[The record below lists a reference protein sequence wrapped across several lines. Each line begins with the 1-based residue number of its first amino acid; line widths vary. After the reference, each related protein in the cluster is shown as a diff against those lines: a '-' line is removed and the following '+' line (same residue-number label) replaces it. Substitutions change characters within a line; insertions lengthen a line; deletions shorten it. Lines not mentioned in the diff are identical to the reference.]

1 MTDDGWSA
9 TFTALTAEA
18 DERYPPFRWQ
28 RCLLHRFV
36 DADLPDAVDIPT
48 GLGKTSVMALW
59 LIARA
64 ERANLP
70 RRLVYVVDRRAVV
83 DQATRFAER
92 LRANMKKEMSAEF
105 ADELGLGEGEALPIS
120 TLRGGFA
127 DNRDWLDDPAKPAIV
142 VGTVDMVGSRLLFEG
157 YGVSRRM
164 RPYHA
169 GFLGA
174 DTLVVLDEAH
184 LCPPFEALLRQIA
197 AQRDG
202 TLGPAGGA
210 ATANV
215 VPPFRLMSLSAT
227 GREMPEPSVTV
238 FRLEDEDRRDAVVH
252 ERLTARKRLRIH
264 EFDDAT
270 RLVPELAE
278 RACSLGVKR
287 GPARVLV
294 YCDRRDDAERVKREI
309 ENRMKRDKCSARIQL
324 LVGGRRVREREHLSK
339 WLEDHGLLGGADD
352 PPEQPTFLIATSAG
366 EVGVDLNADHM
377 ACDLVEWERMVQRLG
392 RVNRRGKGNA
402 HIEVIAAPHAREKP
416 EEWTIRLKRFR
427 QPLDELRH
435 VDVENVKQ
443 GDRIELSFEGEEHDA
458 GVCADVSLDASPGA
472 IMDLRDRAGTDPHL
486 QKVIDAATTSTPLRP
501 ALTRP
506 LVDAWSMT
514 SLDKHTGRPDIQP
527 WLRGWEKDKPQT
539 TVVWRKHLPVRDDGS
554 EASATEVRAFFDA
567 APPHASESLETETYR
582 VVDWVVRRSKNLFV
596 EGDKAVDAATVADDL
611 SSDVNDELSPL
622 RQVDVVAYALSP
634 ARTVRSILKGH
645 DLRDRKDS
653 RKNLTEEVLPG
664 ATLVVDARFGGLS
677 EAGMLDDN
685 VDTFP
690 PVIDGEEE
698 WLPPQDDK
706 PPVRFRVR
714 SVTAEEAIETG
725 GGWRER
731 HRFVTKRTDE
741 GEDQHWLL
749 VEKWRHDAATEHDRS
764 VGRLQELK
772 EHHAWVEA
780 RAHALA
786 EAIGLED
793 PHASMLA
800 IAARL
805 HDEGKR
811 HRLWQRAAK
820 APCDGR
826 IYAKTG
832 RMNPKLLDGYRHEF
846 GSLPSL
852 ARDDG
857 FASLPDDLQDLA
869 LHLVAAHHGRAR
881 PIIPRNGCDEPPSA
895 LEERAFEVMLRFARL
910 QKQWGPWGL
919 AWWEALLRAADQQA
933 SRDND
938 SRETSPD
945 RDAKAEENI

>member
-1 MTDDGWSA
+1 MADDGWSA
-9 TFTALTAEA
+9 TFTVLTAEA

-28 RCLLHRFV
+28 RRLLHRFV

-64 ERANLP
+64 EGANLP

-92 LRANMKKEMSAEF
+92 LRANMKNEMSAEF
-105 ADELGLGEGEALPIS
+105 AAKLGLGEREALPIS

-127 DNRDWLDDPAKPAIV
+127 DNRDWLDDPAKAAIV

-169 GFLGA
+169 GFLGV

-197 AQRDG
+197 AQRHG
-202 TLGPAGGA
+202 TFGPASDAAGA
-210 ATANV
+210 NI

-227 GREMPEPSVTV
+227 GREMQEPSATV
-238 FRLEDEDRRDAVVH
+238 FRLEDEDWQDDAVVH
-252 ERLTARKRLRIH
+252 ERLMARKRLRIH
-264 EFDDAT
+264 EFDKAN
-270 RLVPELAE
+270 RLVSELAE

-294 YCDRRDDAERVKREI
+294 YCDTRDDAERVKRKI
-309 ENRMKRDKCSARIQL
+309 ESRIEREKRSDCIQL
-324 LVGGRRVREREHLSK
+324 LVGGRRVREREQLSE
-339 WLEDHGLLGGADD
+339 WLEDHGFLGRAGG

-402 HIEVIAAPHAREKP
+402 DIEVIPAPRTREKP
-416 EEWTIRLKRFR
+416 AEWRMRLNRLR
-427 QPLDELRH
+427 QPLDELRRVEVED
-435 VDVENVKQ
+435 VDQ
-443 GDRIELSFEGEEHDA
+443 GSQIELSFEVQDA
-458 GVCADVSLDASPGA
+458 SVYADASPGA
-472 IMDLRDRAGTDPHL
+472 IVDLRDRAGTAPHL
-486 QKVIDAATTSTPLRP
+486 QDLIDAATTPTPLRP

-527 WLRGWEKDKPQT
+527 WLRGWKKDEPQT
-539 TVVWRKHLPVRDDGS
+539 TVLWRKHLPVRDDGS
-554 EASATEVRAFFDA
+554 EATTTDVKAFFDA
-567 APPHASESLETETYR
+567 APPHTSESLETETYR
-582 VVDWVVRRSKNLFV
+582 VVDWIVRRSKNLFV
-596 EGDKAVDAATVADDL
+596 KDDRAVDVVTVTDDL
-611 SSDVNDELSPL
+611 PSDVNDDLSPL
-622 RQVDVVAYALSP
+622 RHMDVVDVVAYVLSP
-634 ARTVRSILKGH
+634 ARTVRSTLKGH
-645 DLRDRKDS
+645 DLRDRKDN
-653 RKNLTEEVLPG
+653 RKKLTEAVMPG

-677 EAGMLDDN
+677 EAGMLDDGI
-685 VDTFP
+685 DTVP

-698 WLPPQDDK
+698 WLPPQNDK
-706 PPVRFRVR
+706 TPPVRFRVR
-714 SVTAEEAIETG
+714 SVAAGEVTETG
-725 GGWRER
+725 EGWRER

-741 GEDQHWLL
+741 GEDQRWLL
-749 VEKWRHDAATEHDRS
+749 VEKWRHDAATEDDRS
-764 VGRLQELK
+764 VGQLQELK
-772 EHHAWVEA
+772 EHHAWAEA
-780 RAHALA
+780 RARALA

-811 HRLWQRAAK
+811 NRLWQHAAK
-820 APCDGR
+820 APSDGR

-846 GSLPSL
+846 GSLPRL
-852 ARDDG
+852 ARDED

-881 PIIPRNGCDEPPSA
+881 PIIPRNGCDEPPSV
-895 LEERAFEVMLRFARL
+895 LEERAFDVMLRFARL

-938 SRETSPD
+938 SCKASRD
-945 RDAKAEENI
+945 RDAKGNV